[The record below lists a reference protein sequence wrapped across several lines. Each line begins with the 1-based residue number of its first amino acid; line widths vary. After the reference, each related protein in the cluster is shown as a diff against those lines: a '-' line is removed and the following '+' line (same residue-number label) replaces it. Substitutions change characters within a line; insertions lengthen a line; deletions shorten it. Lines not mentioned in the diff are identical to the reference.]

1 MWFIHTPPEFRSHTG
16 FLCLQSGVKFFA
28 VDDEK
33 LAPPARDDVYTI
45 VCLDLEHGEGG
56 LFGEQG
62 LKLLGVGPEAV
73 AAEFG

>member
-1 MWFIHTPPEFRSHTG
+1 M
-16 FLCLQSGVKFFA
+16 KFFA

-33 LAPPARDDVYTI
+33 LAPPAPDDVYTI